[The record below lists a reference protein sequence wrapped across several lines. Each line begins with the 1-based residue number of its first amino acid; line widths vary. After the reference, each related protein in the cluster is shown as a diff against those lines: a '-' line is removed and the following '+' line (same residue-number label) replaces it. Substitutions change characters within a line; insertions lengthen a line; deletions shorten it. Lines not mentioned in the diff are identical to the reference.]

1 MIFFLDHNASKDR
14 EVTSYKCISFY
25 KLDKYKVQRYYHIEK
40 ENTMKIGK
48 KLIPII
54 LIAIVASC
62 AFARTGSS
70 VPPQMSTSKNQSSM
84 FVNEEGINPV
94 VKVVRDVRESV
105 VQIKVEAKVNVPTIT
120 NPFFDDPLFKYFF
133 PEIPREMQ
141 RKITSMG
148 SGFIYE
154 FNPQTRE
161 AYIMTNNH
169 VVEKGKEGTITV
181 TLADKINYTAEVV
194 GLDPS
199 TDVAVIKIK
208 VKEGEKVTIAPLGDS
223 SKLEI
228 GEWAIAIGNPF
239 GDVGL
244 DRTVTLGVISAIGRS
259 NLNFGANSPIYQDYI
274 QTDAAINPGNS
285 GGPLLNINGEVIGIN
300 SAITSTSGGNIGIG
314 FAIPINLA
322 KRVVEDLVATGKVT
336 RAYIGILPQ
345 EITADLMEAFDLSE
359 VSGVL
364 VAKVEKDSPADKA
377 GIQVGDVIIEFNG
390 EKVPNVSKFRIAVA
404 TSKPGV
410 QVPVKVIRN
419 KDTLTL
425 HITLD
430 VYPED
435 KLASTEKSTKAD
447 TNAGITVVSID
458 SPYARQNNIKA
469 DRGVVVSAVAP
480 DTPAARAGIQPGYII
495 LKVGN
500 TEVNSPEEYN
510 AAMENA
516 IKTMK
521 EKSSNTIVLY
531 VQDRSK
537 NEQFVVL
544 RFNS

>member
-62 AFARTGSS
+62 AFAKTGSS
-70 VPPQMSTSKNQSSM
+70 VPPQLSTSKNQSSM
-84 FVNEEGINPV
+84 FVNDEGINPV
-94 VKVVRDVRESV
+94 VKVVREVRESV
-105 VQIKVEAKVNVPTIT
+105 VQIKVEAKVNVPAIT

>member
-1 MIFFLDHNASKDR
+1 M
-14 EVTSYKCISFY
+14 
-25 KLDKYKVQRYYHIEK
+25 
-40 ENTMKIGK
+40 
-48 KLIPII
+48 
-54 LIAIVASC
+54 
-62 AFARTGSS
+62 
-70 VPPQMSTSKNQSSM
+70 
-84 FVNEEGINPV
+84 
-94 VKVVRDVRESV
+94 
-105 VQIKVEAKVNVPTIT
+105 
-120 NPFFDDPLFKYFF
+120 
-133 PEIPREMQ
+133 
-141 RKITSMG
+141 
-148 SGFIYE
+148 
-154 FNPQTRE
+154 
-161 AYIMTNNH
+161 
-169 VVEKGKEGTITV
+169 
-181 TLADKINYTAEVV
+181 
-194 GLDPS
+194 
-199 TDVAVIKIK
+199 
-208 VKEGEKVTIAPLGDS
+208 
-223 SKLEI
+223 
-228 GEWAIAIGNPF
+228 
-239 GDVGL
+239 
-244 DRTVTLGVISAIGRS
+244 
-259 NLNFGANSPIYQDYI
+259 
-274 QTDAAINPGNS
+274 
-285 GGPLLNINGEVIGIN
+285 IGIN